1 MNESRLAHPRG
12 FDGRFFVIRAWAVR
26 AVRLEGAAILGLL
39 DYFDQSGIRQVSR
52 KRLLAELDGIAGKG
66 LVASGLDRLLDLGWI
81 KKIEVRLVGD
91 SNRSTAHEFQ
101 ICPDEINK
109 YLGNPHGYLASRNRN
124 APTSEVIHKRVPI
137 SDPISDLES
146 ERPIEE
152 KNNQK
157 KQQQGPVVAFFGAI
171 EDGHDGLL
179 ADAREL
185 RELLARDLGQ
195 ASEEQARWAGLA
207 WAHAMAHG
215 SVGNPVGL
223 ARTLA
228 RMAAAGEVSPPV
240 SVVQAAQASAQAEA
254 AAAGRAAHLAALE
267 ASAAVVM
274 RDIPPALQGRKGNLL
289 DILKPHAPA
298 P

>member
-1 MNESRLAHPRG
+1 MNESRLDHPRG

-39 DYFDQSGIRQVSR
+39 DYFDTAGIKQVSR
-52 KRLLAELDGIAGKG
+52 KRLLAELEGIAGKG
-66 LVASGLDRLLDLGWI
+66 LVGSGLDRLLDLGWI

-124 APTSEVIHKRVPI
+124 APTSEVIHRRVPI
-137 SDPISDLES
+137 SDPIPDPES
-146 ERPIEE
+146 GRPIEQE
-152 KNNQK
+152 QNNNQK

-171 EDGHDGLL
+171 EGQDGPL
-179 ADAREL
+179 AA
-185 RELLARDLGQ
+185 RELLACDLGQ

-223 ARTLA
+223 ARKLA
-228 RMAAAGEVSPPV
+228 RMAAAGEVSPPA

-254 AAAGRAAHLAALE
+254 TAAGRAAHLAALE
-267 ASAAVVM
+267 ASAAAVM
-274 RDIPPALQGRKGNLL
+274 RDIPPALQGRRNLL
-289 DILKPHAPA
+289 DILKPHPPA